1 MAGYILSILG
11 IVVAGIFIDILV
23 PSGNI
28 NKYIKSVFGIF
39 VLAVIIAPVVKF
51 VANSKNISVEITG
64 QEVNQNL
71 LYYIFNQRVQ
81 TMQNEVQ
88 SRLEEKGFSNIDIK
102 INFSIKDNVLSI
114 NSCEVNMKKLSISG
128 EAEHI
133 NKYEFIRH
141 VVNEIT
147 NLTDEVIIFNE

>member
-81 TMQNEVQ
+81 TMQKEVQ